1 MKLRNLLI
9 LILIAAV
16 GLLAACASEPE
27 PVQQPTAPAAEQP
40 AAPAQQPAQPA
51 AQQPAAQPAAP
62 AAGELAP
69 PVEYPEAV
77 LMEGMREPKI
87 FPVSEIVEFRAF
99 DKYCEPEWVTKLV
112 EEGKLPPIEERL
124 PKEPFVYKA
133 GFYSDGPGQY
143 GGIWRDVWAVPLEG
157 WNYNAGAVQGWFGIE
172 AIVQEEPFNTGAMFL
187 TEGVTPIPFLAKGYE
202 WVDDGYGLVIPLIE
216 GAKWSDGVE
225 FTSEDIMFLWEDN
238 IMDPNVSTWT
248 NASFWTIEGQ
258 PVTLEALD
266 KYTVK
271 FTLPVPYPTKF
282 LYNLT
287 NLIFSPGPAHVLKP
301 FHPKYGGKDYQSYRD
316 ALPPNKLPVVT
327 MGPWIP
333 VEYKTDEFLVM
344 RRNPYFYKVDSNG
357 CQLPYLDE
365 VQFTYSKTGA
375 TRTLNTLA
383 GTADHSNVE
392 NIETFDET
400 VRQAQRPDATFRVEW
415 GPETLGFDIQF
426 NQSKNLGV
434 QSDRD
439 RVIRDLLRNVDFRK
453 AIAYAIDREG
463 LSRSLTNGPFFRP
476 WAGAIFPGSAY
487 FDRSSV
493 VYYPYSPESAA
504 ILLERLGLK
513 DTNGDGIREFTEG
526 PLAGQDVIIGLE
538 VGEDN
543 TAGASLGQ
551 AIVNFLQDVGIKV
564 NFRTLAGT
572 AMDANDRSGTWEM
585 RITRPGQAWAT
596 PNVRCKDIAPV
607 RTDFA
612 WHRVAEGAL
621 DADEY
626 ADFEQRAMEISNEFC
641 LATDF
646 DTEFAL
652 MSELNKLYTENVYNL
667 GLIVGRYGLMLNKNF
682 KNVPIGTPAFLYQ
695 WDANNYLMEQIWL
708 EPEHRTDQGQ
718 VEIYPETVPY
728 HEGCTYETD
737 GKVCL
742 LKPGQ

>member
-1 MKLRNLLI
+1 
-9 LILIAAV
+9 
-16 GLLAACASEPE
+16 
-27 PVQQPTAPAAEQP
+27 
-40 AAPAQQPAQPA
+40 
-51 AQQPAAQPAAP
+51 
-62 AAGELAP
+62 
-69 PVEYPEAV
+69 
-77 LMEGMREPKI
+77 
-87 FPVSEIVEFRAF
+87 
-99 DKYCEPEWVTKLV
+99 
-112 EEGKLPPIEERL
+112 
-124 PKEPFVYKA
+124 
-133 GFYSDGPGQY
+133 
-143 GGIWRDVWAVPLEG
+143 
-157 WNYNAGAVQGWFGIE
+157 
-172 AIVQEEPFNTGAMFL
+172 
-187 TEGVTPIPFLAKGYE
+187 
-202 WVDDGYGLVIPLIE
+202 
-216 GAKWSDGVE
+216 
-225 FTSEDIMFLWEDN
+225 
-238 IMDPNVSTWT
+238 
-248 NASFWTIEGQ
+248 
-258 PVTLEALD
+258 
-266 KYTVK
+266 
-271 FTLPVPYPTKF
+271 
-282 LYNLT
+282 
-287 NLIFSPGPAHVLKP
+287 
-301 FHPKYGGKDYQSYRD
+301 
-316 ALPPNKLPVVT
+316 
-327 MGPWIP
+327 MGPWVP

-400 VRQAQRPDATFRVEW
+400 VRQAQNPNATFRVEW

-434 QSDRD
+434 ESNRD
-439 RVIRDLLRNVDFRK
+439 RVIRDLLRNADFRK

-504 ILLERLGLK
+504 ILLEGLGLK

-626 ADFEQRAMEISNEFC
+626 APFEQRAMEISNEFC

-728 HEGCTYETD
+728 HEGCTYEID